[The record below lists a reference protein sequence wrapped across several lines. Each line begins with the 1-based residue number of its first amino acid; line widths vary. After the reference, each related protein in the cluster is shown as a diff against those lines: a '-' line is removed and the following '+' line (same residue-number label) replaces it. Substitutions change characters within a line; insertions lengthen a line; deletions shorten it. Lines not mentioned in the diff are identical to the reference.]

1 MSSGLGRT
9 PDFTELRRRMVAEQL
24 ASRGIE
30 DERVL
35 DVMGSVPRESFV
47 PEPFRDSA
55 YDDGALPI
63 GRGQTISQ
71 PWIVATI
78 CQALELSGDEV
89 VLEIGTGS
97 GYSAAILSS
106 LARRVVTIE
115 REPSLARQ
123 AKSVIDALG
132 IENVEAIVADGTLG
146 WPAEAPYGG
155 IAVHAGAPEVP
166 APLLEQLADGAWLV
180 VPVSSDGAEVLTRTR
195 RRSDGALE
203 TEEMGPCRFVPLIGE
218 AGYAGQ

>member
-1 MSSGLGRT
+1 MSRGRGMG
-9 PDFTELRRRMVAEQL
+9 PDFTELRGRMVTEQL

-35 DVMGSVPRESFV
+35 AVMGSVPRESFV
-47 PEPFRDSA
+47 PESFRDSA

-71 PWIVATI
+71 PWIVAAI

-97 GYSAAILSS
+97 GYSAAILAS

-115 REPSLARQ
+115 REHSLSRQ
-123 AKSVIDALG
+123 AKTVIDALG
-132 IENVEAIVADGTLG
+132 IENVEVVVADGTLG

-166 APLLEQLADGAWLV
+166 PPLLEQLADGAWLV
-180 VPVSSDGAEVLTRTR
+180 VPVSSDGAEILTRTR
-195 RRSDGALE
+195 RDAGGAFE
-203 TEEMGPCRFVPLIGE
+203 TEELGPCRFVPLIGE
-218 AGYAGQ
+218 AGYAEE